1 MDAREA
7 DGQAKKPT
15 DADAGGAVGK
25 PVGTRRAG
33 TMRGQQMAR
42 TSGRADRNPM
52 GAGAQGGGIRW
63 RAGRGRA
70 DRNPT
75 GAREADGQA
84 KKPTGAGSADG

>member
-42 TSGRADRNPM
+42 TSGQADRNPM
-52 GAGAQGGGIRW
+52 DAQ
-63 RAGRGRA
+63 
-70 DRNPT
+70 
-75 GAREADGQA
+75 EADGQA

>member
-33 TMRGQQMAR
+33 AVRGQQMAR
-42 TSGRADRNPM
+42 TS
-52 GAGAQGGGIRW
+52 
-63 RAGRGRA
+63 GRA